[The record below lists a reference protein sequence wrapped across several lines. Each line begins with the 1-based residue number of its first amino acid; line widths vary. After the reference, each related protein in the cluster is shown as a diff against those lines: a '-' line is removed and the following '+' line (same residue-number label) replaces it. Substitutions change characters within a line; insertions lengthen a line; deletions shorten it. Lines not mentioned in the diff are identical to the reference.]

1 MRNFDFSLIA
11 MGIFS
16 FFSSKNKTPDF
27 DFSLLGADM
36 HSHLL
41 PGIDDGSKS
50 LDETI
55 GMILKMKDLGYK
67 KLFFTPHVMEGFY
80 PNTRD
85 SILGALDIVKKEVE
99 RLEIDIQIDAAAE
112 YFYDETLLERMD
124 QEELLT
130 FAGRHVL
137 FEFPFHNEPFQIDK
151 LIKKFKEKGYIP
163 VLAHFERYIYYHN
176 REELF
181 SYFRSNGVRLQLNLL
196 SLTGHYGPDILKQAK
211 RMVDLQVIDFVGTDC
226 HRIEHLQ
233 IIEKAKGSSYF
244 KKLSDLDLINDKL

>member
-1 MRNFDFSLIA
+1 

-16 FFSSKNKTPDF
+16 LFSAKNKTPDF
-27 DFSLLGADM
+27 DFSRLVSDM

-55 GMILKMKDLGYK
+55 GMILKMKELGYK

-80 PNTRD
+80 PNTRE
-85 SILGALDIVKKEVE
+85 SILNALSAVQQEVKC
-99 RLEIDIQIDAAAE
+99 LNIDIQIDAAAE

-124 QEELLT
+124 SEELLS
-130 FAGRHVL
+130 FAGKHVL

-151 LIKKFKEKGYIP
+151 LIQKFKQHGYIP

-211 RMVDLQVIDFVGTDC
+211 KMVDMQVVDFVGTDC
-226 HRIEHLQ
+226 HRIEHLH
-233 IIEKAKGSSYF
+233 ILEKAKRNAYF
-244 KKLSDLDLINDKL
+244 KKLNDLELINDKL